1 MGATVI
7 SHSLVVE
14 IVDVLGRPWGS
25 LAPSMGRAGSLAI
38 TLVIISASVSSG
50 CLIKAVK
57 GIFSLMVSEFE
68 GAGEHHYSGK
78 GQQKFEAHWN
88 RYVIIISSASVFELI
103 ILKIHRYLIY
113 NGYAAK
119 K

>member
-1 MGATVI
+1 
-7 SHSLVVE
+7 
-14 IVDVLGRPWGS
+14 
-25 LAPSMGRAGSLAI
+25 MGRAGSLAI

-78 GQQKFEAHWN
+78 GQQKFEAH
-88 RYVIIISSASVFELI
+88 
-103 ILKIHRYLIY
+103 
-113 NGYAAK
+113 
-119 K
+119 